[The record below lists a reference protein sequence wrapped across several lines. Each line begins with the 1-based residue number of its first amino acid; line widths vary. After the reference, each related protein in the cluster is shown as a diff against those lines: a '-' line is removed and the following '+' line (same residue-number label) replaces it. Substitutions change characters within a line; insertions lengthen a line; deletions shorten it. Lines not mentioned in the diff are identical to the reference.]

1 MRTLLSQLKRIPKF
15 FSYLRQE
22 NGYRLLYEDG
32 GKIIVE

>member
-1 MRTLLSQLKRIPKF
+1 VRTLLNRLKRIPKYCSF
-15 FSYLRQE
+15 LRQE